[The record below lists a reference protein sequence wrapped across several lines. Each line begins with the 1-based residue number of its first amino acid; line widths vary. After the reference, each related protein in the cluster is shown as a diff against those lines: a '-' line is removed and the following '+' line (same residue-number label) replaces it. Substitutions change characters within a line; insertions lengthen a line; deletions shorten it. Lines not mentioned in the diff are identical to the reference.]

1 MVVYLFYKGENIKN
15 AKYLRFSPLKLSYLI
30 ITLYLCSKFKFH
42 RMLIIEYEDEAI
54 ETLIK
59 TGKSNDKRYK
69 KLSSN
74 ASFKRDLAKVIL
86 ILRSVSNTKDLGRY
100 GQLHYEALKYDF
112 AGKHSVRIGY
122 NSKYRLIFEEFD
134 NGIRINLIEINEHYG
149 DK

>member
-1 MVVYLFYKGENIKN
+1 MHLSKEILQKSF
-15 AKYLRFSPLKLSYLI
+15 LSYVL
-30 ITLYLCSKFKFH
+30 FP
-42 RMLIIEYEDEAI
+42 MQ
-54 ETLIK
+54 
-59 TGKSNDKRYK
+59 
-69 KLSSN
+69 
-74 ASFKRDLAKVIL
+74 
-86 ILRSVSNTKDLGRY
+86 KDLGRY

>member
-1 MVVYLFYKGENIKN
+1 
-15 AKYLRFSPLKLSYLI
+15 
-30 ITLYLCSKFKFH
+30 
-42 RMLIIEYEDEAI
+42 MLVIEYEDEAI

-74 ASFKRDLAKVIL
+74 TSFKRDLAKVIL
-86 ILRSVSNTKDLGRY
+86 ILRSVSNAKDLGRY
-100 GQLHYEALKYDF
+100 GQLHYEVLKYDF

>member
-1 MVVYLFYKGENIKN
+1 
-15 AKYLRFSPLKLSYLI
+15 
-30 ITLYLCSKFKFH
+30 
-42 RMLIIEYEDEAI
+42 MLIIEYEDEAI

-69 KLSSN
+69 KLVSN
-74 ASFKRDLAKVIL
+74 ASFKRDLSKVIL

-100 GQLHYEALKYDF
+100 GQLHYEALKYDL

-122 NSKYRLIFEEFD
+122 NSKYRLIFEEFE
-134 NGIRINLIEINEHYG
+134 NGIRINLIKINEHYG

>member
-1 MVVYLFYKGENIKN
+1 
-15 AKYLRFSPLKLSYLI
+15 
-30 ITLYLCSKFKFH
+30 
-42 RMLIIEYEDEAI
+42 MLIIEYEDETI

-69 KLSSN
+69 KLASN
-74 ASFKRDLAKVIL
+74 ASFKRDLSKVIL
-86 ILRSVSNTKDLGRY
+86 ILRSVSNAKDLGRY

-112 AGKHSVRIGY
+112 VGKNSVRIGY
-122 NSKYRLIFEEFD
+122 NSKYRLIFEEFE